1 MRVVVALGLVLLL
14 GARASAHVM
23 VLPATSTA
31 GGVERYTVVVPTEG
45 NSATVRV
52 ELRVPLG
59 VDIAALEA
67 KPGWDA
73 SNQPFPIGAATVNW
87 SGGRIPPDAMMSFDF
102 LAQNPP
108 AAHVLTWSA
117 TQWYEDGT
125 SDRWGEG
132 APPDH
137 QATTT
142 TLIKTDG
149 AGAVA
154 ATGGNAVRADVRGA
168 ERATPPSPDGGSSPA
183 LWIALVSLG
192 LSVTALFVAV
202 GGGRRR
208 AGS

>member
-1 MRVVVALGLVLLL
+1 MRVVVALGLVLVL

-23 VLPATSTA
+23 VLPAKSAA
-31 GGVERYTVVVPTEG
+31 GGVERYTLMVPTEG
-45 NSATVRV
+45 SSATVRV
-52 ELRVPLG
+52 ELHVPMG

-73 SNQPFPIGAATVNW
+73 SNEPFPIGAATVRW

-137 QATTT
+137 QASTTV
-142 TLIKTDG
+142 LVAAG
-149 AGAVA
+149 GGGAVA
-154 ATGGNAVRADVRGA
+154 AQGGSAGHADVHGA
-168 ERATPPSPDGGSSPA
+168 ERVIPPSPDGGSSPA
-183 LWIALVSLG
+183 LWIALVSLA
-192 LSVTALFVAV
+192 LSVTALFIAV

-208 AGS
+208 ERS